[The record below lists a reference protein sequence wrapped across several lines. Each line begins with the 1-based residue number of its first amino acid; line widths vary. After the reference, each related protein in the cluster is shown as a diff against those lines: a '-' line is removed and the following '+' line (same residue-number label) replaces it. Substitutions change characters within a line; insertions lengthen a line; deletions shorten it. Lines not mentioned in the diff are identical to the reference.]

1 MASLEY
7 VLEAAPQ
14 DFPLTEAITLVGRDP
29 SLTLAFPQDL
39 RISRCHCCIKRQ
51 EDGRFLLADENSRN
65 GTYLNGARVSA
76 DGVLLCDGDKITVGA
91 TDLLFRDP
99 AVGRTAVAFNEVAAE
114 MAKGKGFHTI
124 MHQIVKKP

>member
-7 VLEAAPQ
+7 VLDTGPQ
-14 DFPLTEAITLVGRDP
+14 QFELTEAITTVGRD
-29 SLTLAFPQDL
+29 SDLTLAFPQDL
-39 RISRCHCCIKRQ
+39 RISRCHCCIRRQ

-65 GTYLNGARVSA
+65 GTFVNGARVST
-76 DGVLLCDGDKITVGA
+76 DGVLLGDGDKITVGE
-91 TDLLFRDP
+91 TDLLFSDP
-99 AVGRTAVAFNEVAAE
+99 ATGRTTAAFNEVAAE